1 MHNARLKRKRK
12 KKGKREPAEV
22 AADARAKNNTKETLF
37 ATHNDQETPE
47 NRSANARESELVGS
61 LFLSFFFLLRGGSR
75 SKFIIREGGVV
86 AFFSKRLDLDFLMPQ
101 SRSTSID
108 CAPKVVLTE
117 RAREREKEIL
127 LLLFLFFSDPLHS

>member
-61 LFLSFFFLLRGGSR
+61 LFLSFFFFFGEDPVRSLLFEKEGSWRFFLRG
-75 SKFIIREGGVV
+75 
-86 AFFSKRLDLDFLMPQ
+86 
-101 SRSTSID
+101 SIS
-108 CAPKVVLTE
+108 
-117 RAREREKEIL
+117 I
-127 LLLFLFFSDPLHS
+127 S